1 MHDVELQW
9 AYVKFSIFS
18 HCDAIR
24 VYGAA
29 DNLIEM
35 PRVKRPV
42 QRVVSLRRIASTT
55 WRDVSETLRI

>member
-18 HCDAIR
+18 HCAAIR
-24 VYGAA
+24 VYDAA

-35 PRVKRPV
+35 P
-42 QRVVSLRRIASTT
+42 
-55 WRDVSETLRI
+55 E